1 MNIYYVY
8 ILASRKNGTLYTG
21 VTNNLMRR
29 VFEHKKGFIK
39 GFTQKYNVHRLVYFE
54 ETSDIQSALK
64 REKQLKKW
72 RRQWKI
78 DLIEKDN
85 PNWDDLYENVI

>member
-8 ILASRKNGTLYTG
+8 ILASRKNGTLYIG

-29 VFEHKKGFIK
+29 VFEHKNGFIK

-54 ETSDIQSALK
+54 ETPDIQSALK

-78 DLIEKDN
+78 DLIEKEN
-85 PNWDDLYENVI
+85 PKWNDLFEQLQ

>member
-8 ILASRKNGTLYTG
+8 ILASRKNGTLYIG

-29 VFEHKKGFIK
+29 VFEHKNGFIK

-54 ETSDIQSALK
+54 ETPDIQSALK

-78 DLIEKDN
+78 DLIEKEN
-85 PNWDDLYENVI
+85 PKWDDLFEQLQ